1 MAKAGVSDRM
11 RVPHPV
17 PYQGSKRK
25 LTPAI
30 LACFPPGS
38 PRLIE
43 PFAGSAAVTL
53 AAAARGKE
61 SRFVIADL
69 NAPLMDLWRAM
80 IEAPDVMRAWEAC
93 APAAAPAMA
102 LFSRIARRTASRSES
117 GS

>member
-1 MAKAGVSDRM
+1 MAESSPSLRKYSKEETAGADTLNQMRM
-11 RVPHPV
+11 PHPI

-53 AAAARGKE
+53 AAAAREKA

-80 IEAPDVMRAWEAC
+80 IGDPD
-93 APAAAPAMA
+93 
-102 LFSRIARRTASRSES
+102 RIARQYQKLWRD
-117 GS
+117 